1 MENLIGLAYNKKD
14 GHGGNAA
21 AHRAEMREVAQELFK
36 EERTQLLEEFEER
49 MRAAQYAAYHQA
61 LSDVMRVIE
70 YDIESV
76 TRIGIEGCRDIFE
89 SKKAQKFISD
99 HVMATIKKEL
109 MGKGFR
115 P

>member
-1 MENLIGLAYNKKD
+1 M
-14 GHGGNAA
+14 
-21 AHRAEMREVAQELFK
+21 
-36 EERTQLLEEFEER
+36 LEEFEER
-49 MRAAQYAAYHQA
+49 IRAAQYEAYHQA
-61 LSDVMRVIE
+61 LSDVVRVLE

-99 HVMATIKKEL
+99 HVMKTIKKEL
-109 MGKGFR
+109 ANKGFR